1 MTCYAGVFYLVFG
14 YVDLYIEAIDS
25 YGPSTTTFWSDV
37 EILENWGVFLPVTGY
52 RKTQQF
58 LDRAEG
64 SGLIE
69 LWEHRG
75 PPDYC
80 SKDSGEWVCE

>member
-1 MTCYAGVFYLVFG
+1 MLELSHVG
-14 YVDLYIEAIDS
+14 
-25 YGPSTTTFWSDV
+25 
-37 EILENWGVFLPVTGY
+37 EILISEILTRSLEARQVMRSAGCAISENLVIVPEVRPNNCGPLAFDGTH
-52 RKTQQF
+52 R
-58 LDRAEG
+58 RAEG
-64 SGLIE
+64 SSLIE

>member
-1 MTCYAGVFYLVFG
+1 VSATG
-14 YVDLYIEAIDS
+14 
-25 YGPSTTTFWSDV
+25 WSDV
-37 EILENWGVFLPVTGY
+37 EIPEACGVFLSVAGY
-52 RKTQQF
+52 RKTPHF
-58 LDRAEG
+58 LYRAEG
-64 SGLIE
+64 LGLIE